1 MSGTGP
7 LVTIGIPTFNRAHS
21 HLRGCIE
28 SALGQTYG
36 LLDVL
41 VADNHSVDDT
51 AGLVSSYRDPRLRYA
66 RHPRNTGANANANFC
81 LQDAHGEWFLLL
93 HDDDLID
100 PDFVEVCLS
109 AARGKEQAGIIRTGT
124 RVIGGDG
131 SMVTETPNLVG
142 GLPMDE
148 FILGYLRG
156 RTAFYCCS
164 TLFRTS
170 ALRDAG
176 GLHSKHNLV
185 DDGVAILRLA
195 AQHGRADV
203 ADVKASFRQHA
214 GKLGRT
220 MRIAD
225 WCDDSLFLLN
235 LMEELAGP
243 KAAAVR
249 REGLPYF
256 ARANYRRALRSAS
269 WSQRLSGQLI
279 VWRKFGGRYLPPFI
293 SDRLVARG
301 ARRLAGSVSSLGR
314 RRLPI

>member
-1 MSGTGP
+1 MSDTGP
-7 LVTIGIPTFNRAHS
+7 LVTIGIPTFNRAAT
-21 HLRGCIE
+21 HLPGCIE
-28 SALGQTYG
+28 GALGQTHSA
-36 LLDVL
+36 LDVL
-41 VADNHSVDDT
+41 VADNDSPDGT
-51 AGLVSSYRDPRLRYA
+51 ADLVRAYRDPRLRYVRHA
-66 RHPRNTGANANANFC
+66 RNIGANGNANFC
-81 LQDAHGEWFLLL
+81 LHEARGEWFLLL
-93 HDDDLID
+93 HDDDRID
-100 PDFVEVCLS
+100 LDFIATCLA
-109 AARGKEQAGIIRTGT
+109 AARAAEGAGVVRTGT
-124 RVIGGDG
+124 RVVTDDG
-131 SMVTETPNLVG
+131 TVQTETPNLVG

-164 TLFRTS
+164 TMFRTA

-195 AQHGRADV
+195 AQHGRVDV
-203 ADVKASFRQHA
+203 PDVKASFRQHA

-225 WCDDSLFLLN
+225 WCDDSLFLLR
-235 LMEELAGP
+235 LMEELAGSRSE
-243 KAAAVR
+243 VVH

-269 WSQRLSGQLI
+269 WSQRLRGQLI
-279 VWRKFGGRYLPPFI
+279 VWRMFGWRYLPPFI
-293 SDRLVARG
+293 SDRLVTRG
-301 ARRLAGSVSSLGR
+301 ARRLAGSVSRLG